1 MQRDVFESL
10 ANAICQ
16 PGADDERITLYLAGE
31 TSEFIRLNQA
41 RVRQATTV
49 RQQGI
54 DLTVVRGQ
62 RCLSSRLSMPD
73 DAAQCLAMLQTEL
86 AALRDML
93 ALVPEDP
100 HLLLSDT
107 ISNSER
113 IENAAGLPDADAI
126 IADLIGAAG
135 PEDLVGFYAAGPVQ
149 RAFADSRGQRN
160 WHEVASFHL
169 EWSLFSRHPESRDQA
184 VKSTLAGS
192 AYSPADLQ
200 TRMDAARAR
209 LAMLEQPRKT
219 LAPGRYRAWLAPTAV
234 AELLQVM
241 AWSGFSRKEQ
251 ASGTSSLSSLT
262 ILGNRLNQQVQINEA
277 IESGIAPAFTTDG
290 RTLPDRVALVTD
302 GLLTNRLSSARTAA
316 EFDEHP
322 NAIDSESPQ
331 ALAMAGGTISEAQS
345 LAALDTGLWIGN
357 LWYLN
362 YSDRQAARV
371 TGMTRFACF
380 WVENG
385 RIQAPIGVMRFDES
399 LLNLFGNK
407 LEGLGSDVDFLPSAN
422 TWGERELSSVSCPG
436 MLVSDLTL
444 TL

>member
-1 MQRDVFESL
+1 MQRDVFENL

-86 AALRDML
+86 AALRGML

-149 RAFADSRGQRN
+149 RAFADSRSQRN

-192 AYSPADLQ
+192 AYNPADLQ

-209 LAMLEQPRKT
+209 LAMLEQPRRRRTVAGDGVERLQSQGTGQRHQLPQFADHAGEPAESASANQRSHCKRHC
-219 LAPGRYRAWLAPTAV
+219 AGIHHRRSHPARSCGARYRRLAD
-234 AELLQVM
+234 Q
-241 AWSGFSRKEQ
+241 
-251 ASGTSSLSSLT
+251 
-262 ILGNRLNQQVQINEA
+262 
-277 IESGIAPAFTTDG
+277 PAQL
-290 RTLPDRVALVTD
+290 RSYR
-302 GLLTNRLSSARTAA
+302 R
-316 EFDEHP
+316 
-322 NAIDSESPQ
+322 
-331 ALAMAGGTISEAQS
+331 
-345 LAALDTGLWIGN
+345 
-357 LWYLN
+357 
-362 YSDRQAARV
+362 
-371 TGMTRFACF
+371 
-380 WVENG
+380 
-385 RIQAPIGVMRFDES
+385 RIR
-399 LLNLFGNK
+399 
-407 LEGLGSDVDFLPSAN
+407 
-422 TWGERELSSVSCPG
+422 
-436 MLVSDLTL
+436 
-444 TL
+444 